1 MMLSALIMSLITR
14 HIAILCSR
22 VILLMVFMVAFL
34 LKTMPKSC
42 QILTTKIVQFFD
54 IKVATF
60 KKNVK
65 LIGLLADRSV
75 QQMKFPIRFI
85 IGTILSKG
93 TKKKEGRQYLLQIMS
108 ACSFELSQSRSPASL
123 GRQL

>member
-1 MMLSALIMSLITR
+1 MSTVTFSVAKLVQAVFCKYLSPYSSNFFKNFLPSAN
-14 HIAILCSR
+14 
-22 VILLMVFMVAFL
+22 MVAFL

-65 LIGLLADRSV
+65 LIGFLADRSV

-93 TKKKEGRQYLLQIMS
+93 TKKKKAGTIFFR
-108 ACSFELSQSRSPASL
+108 
-123 GRQL
+123 